1 MNNILNMVGGMG
13 NMMQMLGQLKQN
25 PMAMLQRAGM
35 NVPGNITNPQ
45 EMIQHLMNSG
55 QISQAQFDNA
65 RQMAQMFGM
74 KGSIPPCAQGRFVNN

>member
-74 KGSIPPCAQGRFVNN
+74 K

>member
-1 MNNILNMVGGMG
+1 MNNPLINMLGGMGGMG

-55 QISQAQFDNA
+55 QVTQQQFDQA

-74 KGSIPPCAQGRFVNN
+74 K

>member
-1 MNNILNMVGGMG
+1 MNNPLLNLVGGMGGIG

-25 PMAMLQRAGM
+25 PMALLQRAGM

-74 KGSIPPCAQGRFVNN
+74 K